1 MSRQASPEANAR
13 EPKRLAQQLHLLLH
27 GTIVAATQGRPA
39 AVQEA
44 GLLGRQLVEQALQQP

>member
-1 MSRQASPEANAR
+1 LR
-13 EPKRLAQQLHLLLH
+13 

-44 GLLGRQLVEQALQQP
+44 GLVARQLVEHALPAHSLPRP